1 MTKDANVLIA
11 NAKVVVALD
20 AKNDFFF
27 VKSVL
32 NKGDMNNKFTVY
44 HKYVFHILLAK
55 NYNDDHKFF
64 FFLY

>member
-1 MTKDANVLIA
+1 MTRDANVLIA
-11 NAKVVVALD
+11 NAKVAVAPD
-20 AKNDFFF
+20 AKNDLFF
-27 VKSVL
+27 VKNVL
-32 NKGDMNNKFTVY
+32 IGGDMKNKLTVY